1 MKVSEYTFQSEFIN
15 LLLNIL
21 TTQGLRTI
29 YNLNQNAKY
38 SVDYIVDVII
48 AISQKSYNRYRIPD
62 NLANHLKESPYS
74 KFSRTYI
81 KNLVKLQ
88 LTTNTDNTFFNTYV
102 VIGHDI
108 PVTIKEL
115 VVMC

>member
-21 TTQGLRTI
+21 NKQDLRTI
-29 YNLNQNAKY
+29 YNLNHNAKY
-38 SVDYIVDVII
+38 SIDYIVDVII
-48 AISQKSYNRYRIPD
+48 AISQKSYNRYRFPD
-62 NLANHLKESPYS
+62 ILANHLKESPYS

-102 VIGHDI
+102 VIGHDV